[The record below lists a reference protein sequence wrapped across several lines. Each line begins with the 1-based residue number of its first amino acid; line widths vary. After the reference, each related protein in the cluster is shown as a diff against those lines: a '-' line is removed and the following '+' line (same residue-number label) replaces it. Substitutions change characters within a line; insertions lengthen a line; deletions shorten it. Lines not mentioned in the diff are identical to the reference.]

1 MAGVLI
7 NALFA
12 LVVCSLCL
20 MFLSSF
26 GRWRQETQGLRL
38 ARSFQHELWRRKLYD
53 PMVLLK

>member
-1 MAGVLI
+1 MVNVLI

-38 ARSFQHELWRRKLYD
+38 ARSFQHELRRRQLFG